1 MKITRIEL
9 RNFRNYDYLILE
21 PHPGIN
27 LFFGPNGS
35 GKTNLLEAIHYCA
48 LGKSHRISRDENAVL
63 TGEKVASCGIRV
75 QGRLARADLQVRL
88 QPGEAVKKIVYVD
101 QVRVKRFSEMMGKL
115 RCVIFS
121 PEDLSMVRGGPSLR
135 RRFLDMMISQVNP
148 GYFIA
153 LQQYRVA
160 MEQRNA
166 ILRDTKLRGGTPS
179 GMILDFESAMAEN
192 AAVILPERQRQVHA
206 LSENCRN
213 IYRRVSGQENEDFLI
228 SYHSGLRHPDD
239 AVEEMKS
246 QLLASRED
254 DLRSGLSSVGP
265 HRDDL
270 YLTLNR
276 KDVKLYASQGQIRTA
291 ALSMKLAQLQV
302 LKTFGGESPV
312 LLLDDVMSELDQ
324 HRRTHLLE
332 EIEDTQTF
340 ITFTDETDLEN
351 PNVHRSYFVFSEN
364 GLAQMT
370 LRNPGIL
377 PSSVPLSEPD
387 FFLSENADESFP
399 AERESDIT

>member
-1 MKITRIEL
+1 
-9 RNFRNYDYLILE
+9 
-21 PHPGIN
+21 
-27 LFFGPNGS
+27 
-35 GKTNLLEAIHYCA
+35 
-48 LGKSHRISRDENAVL
+48 
-63 TGEKVASCGIRV
+63 
-75 QGRLARADLQVRL
+75 
-88 QPGEAVKKIVYVD
+88 
-101 QVRVKRFSEMMGKL
+101 
-115 RCVIFS
+115 
-121 PEDLSMVRGGPSLR
+121 
-135 RRFLDMMISQVNP
+135 MMISQVNP

-276 KDVKLYASQGQIRTA
+276 KDVKLYASQGQIRTS

-332 EIEDTQTF
+332 EIENTQTF

-364 GLAQMT
+364 GLAHMT

-377 PSSVPLSEPD
+377 PSSVPLSEPN